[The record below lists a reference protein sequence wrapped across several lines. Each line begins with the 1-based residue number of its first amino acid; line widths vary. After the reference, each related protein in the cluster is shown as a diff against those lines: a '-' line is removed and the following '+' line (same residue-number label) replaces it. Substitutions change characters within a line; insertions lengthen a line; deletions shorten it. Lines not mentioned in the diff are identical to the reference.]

1 VARPQHPHPGLA
13 ELNGFSTWTIL
24 TFLASLLQRSRP
36 FEKCAE
42 LIWPAGGASDKKV
55 RLHFC
60 CTYCH
65 HHRRPICVL
74 NSTSLLPR
82 YAPSRR
88 LRLLDC
94 IWSRLS
100 WSRSTFSFSLPSRPA
115 KISLTVHLY
124 GLLVRATKKKS
135 SQFMSF
141 YFWFIDFLFRRQ
153 LHSIHGAD
161 GDPGVLF
168 PQNCF
173 FDITFVFGFV
183 EWDAPKFSM
192 AFTKLDDRVL
202 AFYQVLL
209 LGFCSFLP
217 PSVLATARTRN
228 HKTLGALGGI
238 KIQGFPTNSQKE
250 RKMEDA
256 GCSGLMVFSLLSF
269 ST

>member
-1 VARPQHPHPGLA
+1 MVSI
-13 ELNGFSTWTIL
+13 ELVSKHLQLQPTVPTCQNFFDRS
-24 TFLASLLQRSRP
+24 SL
-36 FEKCAE
+36 
-42 LIWPAGGASDKKV
+42 
-55 RLHFC
+55 
-60 CTYCH
+60 
-65 HHRRPICVL
+65 
-74 NSTSLLPR
+74 
-82 YAPSRR
+82 
-88 LRLLDC
+88 
-94 IWSRLS
+94 
-100 WSRSTFSFSLPSRPA
+100 RSTGARDQ
-115 KISLTVHLY
+115 
-124 GLLVRATKKKS
+124 KKS

-256 GCSGLMVFSLLSF
+256 GCSGLTVFSLLSF

>member
-1 VARPQHPHPGLA
+1 MVLKHLRFQPTIPTCQKFSGRSTLRSTGARDQKKKLSVHVVLFLVHRLSIPSSTPQHTRGR
-13 ELNGFSTWTIL
+13 T
-24 TFLASLLQRSRP
+24 
-36 FEKCAE
+36 
-42 LIWPAGGASDKKV
+42 
-55 RLHFC
+55 
-60 CTYCH
+60 
-65 HHRRPICVL
+65 
-74 NSTSLLPR
+74 
-82 YAPSRR
+82 
-88 LRLLDC
+88 
-94 IWSRLS
+94 
-100 WSRSTFSFSLPSRPA
+100 
-115 KISLTVHLY
+115 
-124 GLLVRATKKKS
+124 
-135 SQFMSF
+135 
-141 YFWFIDFLFRRQ
+141 
-153 LHSIHGAD
+153 
-161 GDPGVLF
+161 GDPVVLF

>member
-1 VARPQHPHPGLA
+1 MVSIELVSEHLQLQPTVPTCQNFFDRSSLRSTGARDQKKKLSVHVL
-13 ELNGFSTWTIL
+13 L
-24 TFLASLLQRSRP
+24 FL
-36 FEKCAE
+36 
-42 LIWPAGGASDKKV
+42 V
-55 RLHFC
+55 H
-60 CTYCH
+60 
-65 HHRRPICVL
+65 
-74 NSTSLLPR
+74 
-82 YAPSRR
+82 
-88 LRLLDC
+88 
-94 IWSRLS
+94 RLS
-100 WSRSTFSFSLPSRPA
+100 IPSST
-115 KISLTVHLY
+115 
-124 GLLVRATKKKS
+124 
-135 SQFMSF
+135 
-141 YFWFIDFLFRRQ
+141 
-153 LHSIHGAD
+153 HSIHGAD
-161 GDPGVLF
+161 SDPGVLF

>member
-1 VARPQHPHPGLA
+1 
-13 ELNGFSTWTIL
+13 
-24 TFLASLLQRSRP
+24 
-36 FEKCAE
+36 
-42 LIWPAGGASDKKV
+42 
-55 RLHFC
+55 
-60 CTYCH
+60 
-65 HHRRPICVL
+65 
-74 NSTSLLPR
+74 
-82 YAPSRR
+82 
-88 LRLLDC
+88 
-94 IWSRLS
+94 
-100 WSRSTFSFSLPSRPA
+100 
-115 KISLTVHLY
+115 
-124 GLLVRATKKKS
+124 
-135 SQFMSF
+135 M
-141 YFWFIDFLFRRQ
+141 
-153 LHSIHGAD
+153 
-161 GDPGVLF
+161 
-168 PQNCF
+168 
-173 FDITFVFGFV
+173 